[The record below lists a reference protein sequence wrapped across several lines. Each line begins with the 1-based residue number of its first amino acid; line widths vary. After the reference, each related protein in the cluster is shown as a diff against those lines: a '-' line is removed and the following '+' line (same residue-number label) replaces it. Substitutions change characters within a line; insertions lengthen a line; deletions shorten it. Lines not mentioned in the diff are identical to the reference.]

1 MNNITKI
8 ICPECGSENYDCY
21 DTSNNGNG
29 VRFDHCYCEECDAQ
43 FDVKYVAVE
52 ITLD

>member
-8 ICPECGSENYDCY
+8 RCPKCGSENYDRY
-21 DTSNNGNG
+21 DTENYGNG
-29 VRFDHCYCEECDAQ
+29 VHFDYCYCEECDAQ